1 MSVYLASK
9 AAVRAYAQGLA
20 AELVQRRIRVNTIA
34 PGFID
39 TPTLGLT
46 GLSPSAR
53 AEFRKIG
60 DQVTPMQRHGTVEKS
75 LWPRFSSPSTPHSRR
90 APNCPSTE
98 GSPRSRRRR
107 RLLSESTARHYGAIS
122 RTLNHL

>member
-60 DQVTPMQRHGTVEKS
+60 DQVTPMQRHGTVEEVAAAA
-75 LWPRFSSPSTPHSRR
+75 LFLAFDATFTTGAELPVDGRIAQIEAPTPP
-90 APNCPSTE
+90 AV
-98 GSPRSRRRR
+98 
-107 RLLSESTARHYGAIS
+107 
-122 RTLNHL
+122 